1 MRFVN
6 CAKVFSAVI
15 KKANVY
21 ESTKLHILN
30 CHLNLFST
38 NLADKSDE
46 HGERFH
52 QDLKP
57 HEIRYAGK
65 SHASMLADYVWQ
77 TVSDNPNVN
86 YKKK

>member
-52 QDLKP
+52 QHLKP
-57 HEIRYAGK
+57 QLCCVYILSK
-65 SHASMLADYVWQ
+65 I
-77 TVSDNPNVN
+77 NKNVI
-86 YKKK
+86 